1 MISQAPL
8 DYFPVLTFFLGLQ
21 KGGGLLT
28 GSTSLCVLKSEE
40 NFRFMATRRGGHFS
54 MLKEK
59 VPIQEQKVIK
69 NNFP

>member
-1 MISQAPL
+1 
-8 DYFPVLTFFLGLQ
+8 
-21 KGGGLLT
+21 
-28 GSTSLCVLKSEE
+28 LCVLKSEE